1 MAVTMPN
8 LGDQAP
14 GGTKGA
20 RTRRRLLDAAITRFS
35 ADGFRRTSVSDIS
48 RDAGVTPAAAYA
60 YFANK
65 DALFKA
71 AVDADTA
78 ALLDAAQQGIEGLNI
93 RDAYWTTVSQLRE
106 RLPEHPL
113 AQRVLAG
120 LEPVIAGQLMDL
132 PALAR
137 VVDTMAEALRE
148 AQRAGEIRPDVGPDH
163 FAVGLQV
170 LILSALMAE
179 IQFGSDERRMLGVV
193 AVLDAAMRPM
203 PQL

>member
-1 MAVTMPN
+1 MPRMAMSIADLEV
-8 LGDQAP
+8 
-14 GGTKGA
+14 TKGA
-20 RTRRRLLDAAITRFS
+20 RTRRRLLDAAIARFS

-78 ALLDAAQQGIEGLNI
+78 ALLDAAQRGIEGLGI

-120 LEPVIAGQLMDL
+120 LEPGIGGQLMDL

-137 VVDTMAEALRE
+137 VVDTMALALRE
-148 AQRAGEIRPDVGPDH
+148 AQRAGEIRADVGPDH

-193 AVLDAAMRPM
+193 AVLDAALRP
-203 PQL
+203 PI